1 MSSTD
6 TENNENSCQRMTKEE
21 IKFQEK
27 IKSTKFV
34 LSVGVLVLNTF
45 LLMHG
50 FITPQVFSDIVQLAV
65 GAYILGDV
73 AQNTFVQSK
82 WSR

>member
-1 MSSTD
+1 MSSVD
-6 TENNENSCQRMTKEE
+6 KENNENICQRMTKEE

-34 LSVGVLVLNTF
+34 LSVGVLILNTF